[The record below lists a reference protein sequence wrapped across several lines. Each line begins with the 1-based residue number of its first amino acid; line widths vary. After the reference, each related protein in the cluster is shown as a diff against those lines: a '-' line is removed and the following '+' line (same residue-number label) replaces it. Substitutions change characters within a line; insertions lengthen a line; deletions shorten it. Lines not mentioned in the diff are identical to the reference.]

1 MEVTTAVADRG
12 ARVRSPRAFLTM
24 YRRAVHEAL
33 SVPATTML
41 VPLILPIFMLTIF
54 GRVFA
59 SVAAIPGFPQ
69 GVGYA
74 AYIAPSVVIT
84 GTMLGSP
91 TTGISTAME
100 LQTGFFDR
108 MRLAPLGTGMSM
120 VARRAADGT
129 RLAFFAVVLTVAA
142 WVDGVPI
149 ENWPL
154 ALGVAVVLGAAWG
167 VVYGGL
173 ALAASLRTA
182 NAETVQA
189 MVPLFFPVLLMS
201 TGLVPMPLLP
211 DWLQE
216 IARYNPVS
224 YICDSMRSAT
234 AGEFAA
240 SATWKALLGIAIAG
254 VVTQVLVQLSS
265 RYRARV

>member
-1 MEVTTAVADRG
+1 MEVTAAAGRAVRL
-12 ARVRSPRAFLTM
+12 RSPRAFLTM
-24 YRRAVHEAL
+24 YRRAIGEAL

-74 AYIAPSVVIT
+74 AYIAPSVVVT

-100 LQTGFFDR
+100 LQAGFFDR

-154 ALGVAVVLGAAWG
+154 ALGVAVVLSASWG

-173 ALAASLRTA
+173 ALAASLRTG

-211 DWLQE
+211 GWLQE
-216 IARYNPVS
+216 IARFNPVS
-224 YICDSMRSAT
+224 YICDSMRSAA
-234 AGEFAA
+234 AGDFAA
-240 SATWKALLGIAIAG
+240 AATWKALLGIAAAG
-254 VVTQVLVQLSS
+254 VVTQILVQLAS
-265 RYRARV
+265 RYRARA